1 MMSRRVL
8 TVLVA
13 AVVAGAGL
21 MASTPAA
28 SADTVVTMTSE
39 QLTKAGFPKKPNT
52 VGWGGTAALST
63 DTAAQWQDVIVS
75 GKAPSE
81 TAVGQILTMQR
92 FLPTTTTGDGSF
104 KDLNITA
111 IVQKDLTFQMHFQL
125 GMTGTYGYRVGYETA
140 GSSPEFIG
148 FQFQFTTTGTGAPA
162 PAAGQSTAV
171 HMNSRQLAKAG
182 FTKKVNTVGWGGTA
196 TTSAHK
202 VPAGSPVTIKGT
214 APDYVKPGTV
224 LQLERFVATDKL
236 GSGSF
241 TPLAGIQTQVA
252 TDGTFSLTF
261 EINERGRYGY
271 TLGTPLGEEWVGME
285 FQLRTT

>member
-1 MMSRRVL
+1 MMTKRVL
-8 TVLVA
+8 SVLVA
-13 AVVAGAGL
+13 AMVAGAGL
-21 MASTPAA
+21 IVASPAA
-28 SADTVVTMTSE
+28 SADTVVTMTPE
-39 QLTKAGFPKKPNT
+39 QLTKQGFPTKPNT
-52 VGWGGTAALST
+52 VGWGGTAKLST
-63 DTAAQWQDVIVS
+63 DSAEQWQDVIVS
-75 GKAPSE
+75 GKAPSG
-81 TAVGQILTMQR
+81 TAVGQVLTMQR
-92 FLPTTTTGDGSF
+92 YLPVNTTGDGSF

-111 IVQKDLTFQMHFQL
+111 TVQKDLSFQMHFQL
-125 GMTGTYGYRVGYETA
+125 GMTGTYGYRVGYSTT

-148 FQFQFTTTGTGAPA
+148 FQFQFTTTGDGKAAPSS
-162 PAAGQSTAV
+162 GQSTAV
-171 HMNSRQLAKAG
+171 HLNSRQLAKAG

-196 TTSAHK
+196 TISAHK

-241 TPLAGIQTQVA
+241 TPLPGIQTQVA
-252 TDGTFSLTF
+252 TDGTFSITF

>member
-1 MMSRRVL
+1 MMTKRVL
-8 TVLVA
+8 SVLVA
-13 AVVAGAGL
+13 ATVAGAGL
-21 MASTPAA
+21 VLASPVA

-39 QLTKAGFPKKPNT
+39 QLTEEGFPSKPNT
-52 VGWGGTAALST
+52 AGWGGTANLST
-63 DTAAQWQDVIVS
+63 DTAPQWKDVIVS
-75 GKAPSE
+75 GRAPSG
-81 TAVGQILTMQR
+81 TPVGQILTMQR
-92 FLPTTTTGDGSF
+92 FLPVNTTGDGSF

-111 IVQKDLTFQMHFQL
+111 IVQKDRSFQMHFQL
-125 GMTGTYGYRVGYETA
+125 GMTGTYGYRVGYSTTGA
-140 GSSPEFIG
+140 SPEFVG
-148 FQFQFTTTGTGAPA
+148 FQFQFTTTGTGKPA
-162 PAAGQSTAV
+162 PASGQSTAV

-196 TTSAHK
+196 TISAHR
-202 VPAGSPVTIKGT
+202 VPAGAPVTIKGT
-214 APDYVKPGTV
+214 APDSVKPGTV